1 MMTSVFSGKVA
12 IVTGSCRGIGRAIA
26 EELAARGAIVTL
38 NYPFQ
43 DDVGEAQEAVAAIEQ
58 GGGRAIAVEADLSR
72 MADIGK
78 LFDASA
84 RAFGPP
90 DFVISNVGGIVRSCR
105 IEDFDEA
112 LFDQVMTLNAK
123 SAFFVLQRAA
133 REVRTGGRIV
143 AISSSTTSM
152 PYPGTAG
159 YAGGKAALEL
169 FCAVLAREI
178 GSRQITV
185 NSVSPGLTTTEGMR
199 SAPPPDDRVE
209 QVKAATPLGRLGEA
223 KDIAASVILLLSEDA
238 HWITGQSI
246 KAGGGFH

>member
-1 MMTSVFSGKVA
+1 MEGPFSGKVA

-26 EELAARGAIVTL
+26 EELAGRGAGVTL
-38 NYPFQ
+38 NYPSP
-43 DDVGEAQEAVAAIEQ
+43 DDAGEAQEAVAAIVR

-84 RAFGPP
+84 HEFGPP

-133 REVRTGGRIV
+133 RDVRSGGRIV

-185 NSVSPGLTTTEGMR
+185 NAVSPGLTTTEGMR
-199 SAPPPDDRVE
+199 SAPPPDARVDY
-209 QVKAATPLGRLGEA
+209 VRAATPLGRLGDA
-223 KDIAASVILLLSEDA
+223 KDIAASVMMLLSDEA
-238 HWITGQSI
+238 HWITGQTI
-246 KAGGGFH
+246 RAGGGFH

>member
-1 MMTSVFSGKVA
+1 VA
-12 IVTGSCRGIGRAIA
+12 KALA
-26 EELAARGAIVTL
+26 ERGASVTL
-38 NYPFQ
+38 NYPFAA
-43 DDVGEAQEAVAAIEQ
+43 EAEEANEAVEAIKRAS
-58 GGGRAIAVEADLSR
+58 GRAIAVEADMSC

-78 LFDASA
+78 LFDVAEH
-84 RAFGPP
+84 AFGPP

-105 IEDFDEA
+105 IAEYDEA

-133 REVRTGGRIV
+133 RDVRAGGRIV

-169 FCAVLAREI
+169 YCAVLAREI
-178 GSRQITV
+178 GGRGITV

-199 SAPPPDDRVE
+199 SAPPPDARIAQVE
-209 QVKAATPLGRLGEA
+209 AATPLGRLGNA
-223 KDIAASVILLLSEDA
+223 DDIAASVLMLLSDDA